1 MPTFSYKAR
10 DKSSKQVSGSSE
22 ASSQAALAENLK
34 KLGYAVISI
43 TEKAGKGTSA
53 ISLFDRFSGVTNSEV
68 AMLTRQLSTLVE
80 VGVPI
85 LSALESINEQTDNS
99 ILKEAVNQISVD
111 IKSGVSLADA
121 MSRHPRCFNQTYIG
135 MVRAAEASGTLS
147 QALERMVLL
156 LEYEEQT
163 RNKIKAATRYP
174 ITVVMALAVA
184 FLSMT
189 MFVLPRFAAIY
200 SQFNFAL
207 PLPTRVLLGLSF
219 VLSHYWYL
227 VLFVF
232 IAIAVFLNR
241 YVKTKQGRTQWDALK
256 LKLPVFGP
264 LFMKIALSRFARVS
278 GIMLKTGVPVLKV
291 LDHVAGI
298 SGNVIVAKSIT
309 RVREGVNVGKDM
321 ASTMKQ
327 EKIFPAVA
335 VQMVALGEETG
346 RLDDLLTKTADFF
359 DSQIDL
365 TIQNMTSLLEPVL
378 VICLGFGVLT
388 MALSVF
394 LPMWN
399 LVYVFKR

>member
-10 DKSSKQVSGSSE
+10 DKSGKQVTGTSE

-43 TEKAGKGTSA
+43 SEKSVKGASA
-53 ISLFDRFSGVTNSEV
+53 ISLFDKFTGVTNSEV
-68 AMLTRQLSTLVE
+68 AMLTRQLSTLIE

-85 LSALESINEQTDNS
+85 LSALESINEQTGNS
-99 ILKEAVNQISVD
+99 ILKEAVSQISVD
-111 IKSGVSLADA
+111 IKSGVSLAEA
-121 MSRHPRCFNQTYIG
+121 MSRHPKCFNQTYVG

-147 QALERMVLL
+147 QALQRLALL

-174 ITVVMALAVA
+174 ITVTVALVLA
-184 FLSMT
+184 FLVLT
-189 MFVLPRFAAIY
+189 MFVLPRFSVIY
-200 SQFNFAL
+200 SKFNVAL
-207 PLPTRVLLGLSF
+207 PLVTRVLLGISF
-219 VLSHYWYL
+219 ILSHYWYL
-227 VLFVF
+227 ALFVF
-232 IAIAVFLNR
+232 IVLAVSINR
-241 YVKTKQGRTQWDALK
+241 YINTKQGRFQCDALK

-298 SGNVIVAKSIT
+298 SGNVVVARSIT
-309 RVREGVNVGKDM
+309 KVREGVNVGRDM

-335 VQMVALGEETG
+335 VQMVSLGEETG
-346 RLDDLLTKTADFF
+346 KLDDLLTKTADFF

-365 TIQNMTSLLEPVL
+365 TIQNLTSLLEPVL
-378 VICLGFGVLT
+378 VVVLGFGVLI
-388 MALSVF
+388 MALAVF

-399 LVYVFKR
+399 LVYIFKK